1 LTILHRL
8 VNRGLWS
15 INVAPWALTIMNG
28 GGRAIFPQEP
38 FRSWEEDVLPAR
50 PLVLWHY
57 TDLTDARWTIGP
69 KYIQLKPDEAST
81 APQKLGIGNKQGWAA
96 YHRGSTL
103 FLKRF
108 AYEEGATYPDYG
120 CNTEAYTAGPF
131 IEIESLGHLR
141 QLEPGAAALHEE
153 RWSLHRDVE
162 IDASESSIDAAL
174 KRCFAH
180 D

>member
-1 LTILHRL
+1 
-8 VNRGLWS
+8 
-15 INVAPWALTIMNG
+15 
-28 GGRAIFPQEP
+28 
-38 FRSWEEDVLPAR
+38 
-50 PLVLWHY
+50 
-57 TDLTDARWTIGP
+57 
-69 KYIQLKPDEAST
+69 LKTDEAMT

-103 FLKRF
+103 FVKRF
-108 AYEEGATYPDYG
+108 AYVEGESYPDYG

-153 RWSLHRDVE
+153 RWSLHQDVE
-162 IDASESSIDAAL
+162 IDGSEPSIDAAL
-174 KRCFAH
+174 NRSLAR